1 MSGRGAALGALG
13 ELHHQLDRC
22 LASAGLPAARA
33 DGDGG
38 LLFDTRQGE
47 QAAAFV
53 RADGGVQLVACP
65 GYLGAAALQA
75 LHDSDGGCADGAPA
89 GQGPL
94 ERLWRDLVSRWRD
107 ARAEWFIS
115 VDRWEGAVHL
125 SMVLPDLSALTER
138 WDEHL
143 QAFEQA
149 LAHWEGRLQPEP
161 AGGAAGAG
169 GLAAM
174 DPGRY
179 LVRG

>member
-1 MSGRGAALGALG
+1 MNGRGAAPGALG

-22 LASAGLPAARA
+22 LVSAGRPAACA

-38 LLFDTRQGE
+38 LLFDTRQDE
-47 QAAAFV
+47 QAAAFM
-53 RADGGVQLVACP
+53 RADGGVQFVACP
-65 GYLGAAALQA
+65 GYLAAAALQA
-75 LHDSDGGCADGAPA
+75 LRDSDGGSADGAPG

-125 SMVLPDLSALTER
+125 SMVLPGLPDLAGQ

-149 LAHWEGRLQPEP
+149 FAHWEGRLESEPE
-161 AGGAAGAG
+161 GGAAGPAG
-169 GLAAM
+169 M

-179 LVRG
+179 MVRG